1 MQRPYVLGLGY
12 SIMLA
17 LIYIA
22 CQQNLGF
29 MLRFTNLLFPTTAGA
44 VMLVSFWVMERYV
57 GNNPKPRFS
66 IAWVFFSAGLA
77 LWFLGNLT
85 WGTFVLFALSL
96 PTPSLA
102 DFFFIGGYV
111 LIILASF
118 LILTLFQID
127 FPKRKFLLD
136 LGTNVSVSA
145 VVSGVLVVP
154 IMNSSTTPLI
164 AMFSATYPILDIGLF
179 AVAFSILLV
188 FFEGTLGKAWMF
200 ITLTV
205 ILNIVADLLFSYAEL
220 QGFYYRGHPLEL
232 FWLWGYVAAILGLY
246 IHRREL

>member
-17 LIYIA
+17 LIYIIG
-22 CQQNLGF
+22 QQNLNF
-29 MLRFTNLLFPTTAGA
+29 MLRFTSILFPATSGA

-57 GNNPKPRFS
+57 GRNPKPRFS
-66 IAWVFFSAGLA
+66 IAWVFFSAGLS
-77 LWFLGNLT
+77 LWFLGDLT
-85 WGTFVLFALSL
+85 WGTFVLFALPL

-102 DFFFIGGYV
+102 DFFFGGGYI
-111 LIILASF
+111 LLILASF
-118 LILTLFQID
+118 LILTLFEID
-127 FPKRKFLLD
+127 FSKRKFLFD
-136 LGTNVSVSA
+136 LGTNVGVSA

-154 IMNSSTTPLI
+154 IVNSGTTPLT
-164 AMFSATYPILDIGLF
+164 ALFSAAYPILDIGLF
-179 AVAFSILLV
+179 AVAFSVLLV
-188 FFEGTLGKAWMF
+188 FFEGTIGKAWMF

-205 ILNIVADLLFSYAEL
+205 ILNIVADLLSSYAEL

-232 FWLWGYVAAILGLY
+232 FWLWGYAAAILGLY